1 MTHVTADEAIRA
13 PSAAPSQAPAAG
25 SGGTGTWTSARR
37 LGRLLPFFIL
47 IVLAVAAVWAWRT
60 WFAVP
65 PVPASIVTLSGRIEG
80 DDSAIGPKVAGKILA
95 ITVREGDTVKA
106 GQVIAVLDDSEIRAQ
121 EDQARAAVSTAQGQ
135 AQSARDQIAVL
146 QEQVQQNKLQIEQSV
161 IDAQGR
167 VHQAEADLAAAQ
179 ANLAQQKA
187 TYQMAAFNKDA
198 YTKLYREG
206 AVSDQQRVQAVATA
220 DQQAAAVIAAERQV
234 SSSRGALVTAQATL
248 ANPNIHSAQ
257 TAAVE
262 RQIVEQQA
270 MITAANGQVAQARAQ
285 LAEAEANRQD
295 LIVTAPF
302 SGTVTTRAAEPGEVV
317 PAGTAIV
324 TLLNLDQV
332 YLRGFI
338 PEGQIGKV
346 KIGQPAHVY
355 LDSNPSQPIAGSVL
369 RIDPEAMFTPEN
381 TYFREDRVN
390 EVVGVKI
397 HLNGAYG
404 YAKPGMPADGE
415 ILVSGTAW
423 PKGWKGWHSP

>member
-1 MTHVTADEAIRA
+1 MTADEAVRA
-13 PSAAPSQAPAAG
+13 PAQAPPAAPSQAPAAE
-25 SGGTGTWTSARR
+25 SGGTRTGARARR
-37 LGRLLPFFIL
+37 RLLPFL
-47 IVLAVAAVWAWRT
+47 VVLVLAGAAVWAWRT

-65 PVPASIVTLSGRIEG
+65 PVPDSIVTLSGRIEG

-106 GQVIAVLDDSEIRAQ
+106 GEVIALLDDSQIRAQ
-121 EDQARAAVSTAQGQ
+121 EDQARAAVNTAQAQ

-146 QEQVQQNKLQIEQSV
+146 QEQVQQNQLQTEQSV
-161 IDAQGR
+161 TDAQGR

-187 TYQMAAFNKDA
+187 SYQMAAFNKDA
-198 YTKLYREG
+198 YTTLYREG
-206 AVSDQQRVQAVATA
+206 AVSDQQRVQAVAAA
-220 DQQAAAVIAAERQV
+220 DQQAAAVAAAERQV
-234 SSSRGALVTAQATL
+234 SSSRGALVMAQATL
-248 ANPNIHSAQ
+248 ANPNIHGAQ

-262 RQIVEQQA
+262 RQIVQQQA
-270 MITAANGQVAQARAQ
+270 MIAAANAQVAQARAQ

-295 LIVTAPF
+295 LIVRAPF

-355 LDSNPSQPIAGSVL
+355 LDSNPSQPVPGSVL

-397 HLNGAYG
+397 QLNGAFG

-415 ILVSGTAW
+415 ILVSGTEW